1 MEVKE
6 AEINPHIPKPS
17 GTRSDPQ
24 ERAQGLPGWSEGR
37 QKSSQATEAPA
48 PGTFH
53 RGSLEGEE
61 AKAAQLR
68 GEGENKTRAGES
80 PDLSGSDPQGL
91 TVNGDS

>member
-1 MEVKE
+1 MEVTE
-6 AEINPHIPKPS
+6 AEINPHIHKPS
-17 GTRSDPQ
+17 GNRSHWH
-24 ERAQGLPGWSEGR
+24 ERVQGLPSWSEGR
-37 QKSSQATEAPA
+37 QRRTQATEAPA
-48 PGTFH
+48 PGTVH

-61 AKAAQLR
+61 AKSAQLG